1 MLDEGPKQADAEVS
15 SWIENYL
22 KTGDKQYWGR
32 IFEKYKKQIFVR
44 CLRILNNSEDARD
57 LTSEAFIKAFENIQN
72 FDLKRSFFPWLYQL
86 TTNLCIDHIR
96 RKKLIQFNQIEDQ
109 VISENPED
117 VIVNLERKELGNHI
131 KQAIRKLKRPQ
142 KRCFCLFYIQQK
154 SYKEIAELTGYS
166 FNEVRSYIQNGRR
179 KFKSIMEKNL
189 STG

>member
-1 MLDEGPKQADAEVS
+1 MLDERPKQADAEVS

>member
-1 MLDEGPKQADAEVS
+1 MLDERPKQADAEVS

-72 FDLKRSFFPWLYQL
+72 FDLKRPFFPWLYQL

>member
-1 MLDEGPKQADAEVS
+1 MLDERPKQADAEVS

-96 RKKLIQFNQIEDQ
+96 RKKLVQFNQIEDQ

>member
-1 MLDEGPKQADAEVS
+1 MLDERPKEADAEVS
-15 SWIENYL
+15 SWIEKYL

-72 FDLKRSFFPWLYQL
+72 FDLKRPFFPWLYQL

>member
-1 MLDEGPKQADAEVS
+1 MLDERPKQADAEVS
-15 SWIENYL
+15 SWIENCL

-72 FDLKRSFFPWLYQL
+72 FDLKRPFFPWLYQL